1 VIEDGGAILT
11 WIVTTAV
18 ALPPVF
24 VAVIVYVVE
33 EVIAVGVPLMA
44 PVELSNDKPDGSDGE
59 IDQDVG
65 VPPPEV
71 GVVVV
76 IGVPL
81 VSVNEFGV

>member
-1 VIEDGGAILT
+1 
-11 WIVTTAV
+11 
-18 ALPPVF
+18 
-24 VAVIVYVVE
+24 
-33 EVIAVGVPLMA
+33 MA
-44 PVELSNDKPDGSDGE
+44 PVELSSDKPDGSDGE